1 MKRMIFVATLLFAVL
16 MFNSCEEDKWG
27 WDNKVVFSAA
37 GGTQE
42 VDGDEDIYTLS
53 IGDGNGDE
61 KSAVEIAG
69 LMTVTYDW
77 LTASAVKNTDEIILV
92 AEPNKT
98 GKKRKLYVYGMIRNR
113 AMDITVVQDK

>member
-77 LTASAVKNTDEIILV
+77 LTAMAVNGGDEIRLI
-92 AEPNKT
+92 AAPNTT
-98 GKKRKLYVYGMIRNR
+98 GKRRKLYVFSMVRNHTL
-113 AMDITVVQDK
+113 DVTVVQNK

>member
-16 MFNSCEEDKWG
+16 AFNSCEEDKWG

-53 IGDGNGDE
+53 IGNYNGDE

-77 LTASAVKNTDEIILV
+77 LTASAVKNTDEIVLV

-98 GKKRKLYVYGMIRNR
+98 GKSRKLYVYGMIGNR
-113 AMDITVVQDK
+113 VMDITVVQEK